1 MIEFIKRCA
10 AYYGIYRRQY
20 PLGPVAALNTAVRLA
35 RVVS

>member
-20 PLGPVAALNTAVRLA
+20 PLGPVAALNRAVPLA
-35 RVVS
+35 RALS